1 MKLRG
6 ICDGRP
12 PFCTSLRDIK
22 VPGRNVAMMDGVLS
36 LSQLD
41 PWQPRLH
48 FTQKNVLTNSAGL
61 LPTVTTKPGQ
71 TTEHDHN

>member
-41 PWQPRLH
+41 PWQAATPSLY
-48 FTQKNVLTNSAGL
+48 
-61 LPTVTTKPGQ
+61 
-71 TTEHDHN
+71 TEKCFDK